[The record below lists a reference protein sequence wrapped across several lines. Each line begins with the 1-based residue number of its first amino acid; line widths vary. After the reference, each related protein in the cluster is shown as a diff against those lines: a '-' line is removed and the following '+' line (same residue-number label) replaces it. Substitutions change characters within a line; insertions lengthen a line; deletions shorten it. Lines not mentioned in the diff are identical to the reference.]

1 MNIGTNLGH
10 FRPRFQHVFFA
21 VERLEFSRQKVN
33 IFFLN
38 IISASVT
45 LARYW
50 YWKQVKNFTTI
61 FVGRNCYCFSNYLY
75 HRETKN
81 DSRISTSRVQQHEL
95 SVVKWSAPSFLPVIT
110 LNPQQPKAGSSP
122 LHPGYLHCCDR
133 WTLARAFRQVEGGG
147 GEKTAVGLASPGNE
161 ASRRIRNSSA
171 GKRLSA
177 KRLTAS
183 VRTFAARALHAIV
196 TFLPLVLIYTFSLVL
211 GFARAHYLDFLV
223 CLHCLC
229 RERLHQRFEK
239 SQFWSYL
246 KNLILWKYNRIVVMF
261 FLDIMKVSINFCKV
275 RIKLSFCTDRNLY
288 SCKPYRQRM
297 FLYFFYQ
304 NIKYQVIP
312 IFVHRH

>member
-1 MNIGTNLGH
+1 MECAILSPCNNAKPTTTQSRLLAVA
-10 FRPRFQHVFFA
+10 PRVP
-21 VERLEFSRQKVN
+21 
-33 IFFLN
+33 
-38 IISASVT
+38 T
-45 LARYW
+45 L
-50 YWKQVKNFTTI
+50 
-61 FVGRNCYCFSNYLY
+61 L
-75 HRETKN
+75 
-81 DSRISTSRVQQHEL
+81 
-95 SVVKWSAPSFLPVIT
+95 
-110 LNPQQPKAGSSP
+110 
-122 LHPGYLHCCDR
+122 
-133 WTLARAFRQVEGGG
+133 RQVNVSTRLSPGRRRG

-304 NIKYQVIP
+304 SIKYQVIP